1 MTRCLFRSCLLRYVA
16 CSSCTPILCPSPPP
30 PAWMQVA
37 GSPELYPILVD
48 MGCVPT
54 LLACLSHE
62 NTDIAADTLELF
74 MELSGAGVKGGGAK
88 STGGVERGGRYTQEG
103 D

>member
-1 MTRCLFRSCLLRYVA
+1 MTHDQVLIPFLPSPLCRLLELY
-16 CSSCTPILCPSPPP
+16 PNPMPLPPP

-74 MELSGAGVKGGGAK
+74 MELSGAGVKGGGEA
-88 STGGVERGGRYTQEG
+88 SRQGGPTPCGE
-103 D
+103 